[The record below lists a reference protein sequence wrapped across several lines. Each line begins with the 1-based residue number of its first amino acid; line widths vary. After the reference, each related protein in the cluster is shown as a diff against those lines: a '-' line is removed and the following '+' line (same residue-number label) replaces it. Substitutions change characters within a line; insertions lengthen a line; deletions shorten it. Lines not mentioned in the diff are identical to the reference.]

1 MNALVKTFWREEFAL
16 VILLLVFFI
25 GIVGFALPL
34 PFDAR
39 LFPLVIG
46 GAGILLTLATAAAE
60 LREVRAGDAPA
71 PVESDPAATVGWPR
85 FLTAVLSAP
94 MFGLLLW
101 LVGFVVASLAA
112 MLAMPWL
119 MGYPHRRQIVIV
131 AIVTVAVLAVLC
143 PYLLDVSLPRG
154 LIGDWLIDKLF
165 PTDA

>member
-1 MNALVKTFWREEFAL
+1 MNARARSFWREEFAL
-16 VILLLVFFI
+16 AILLFVFFA

-46 GAGILLTLATAAAE
+46 GAGLLLTVAAAFAE
-60 LREVRAGDAPA
+60 LRRMQANEVPTAADDDAIA
-71 PVESDPAATVGWPR
+71 SAGWPR

-94 MFGLLLW
+94 VFGLLLW
-101 LVGFVVASLAA
+101 LFGFVVASLAA

-119 MGYPHRRQIVIV
+119 MGYPHRRQIVVV
-131 AIVTVAVLAVLC
+131 AIVTVVVLAVLC

-154 LIGDWLIDKLF
+154 LVGDWLIERLF
-165 PTDA
+165 PDT